1 MTKMRVSIP
10 AIDRLE
16 KMAKGDDPVIKAV
29 DEYAWT
35 LPDGELK
42 KFFQK
47 FQKNLALIN
56 KIVEQRNRKRVDKA
70 LIILEKTGQEI
81 PEAMRPDIAKIIRD
95 LLTAMMTGLVIIRI
109 R

>member
-1 MTKMRVSIP
+1 
-10 AIDRLE
+10 
-16 KMAKGDDPVIKAV
+16 MAV
-29 DEYAWT
+29 
-35 LPDGELK
+35 
-42 KFFQK
+42 FFQK